1 MPTKPAFSCM
11 FQSFILSVKPTD
23 DPKRYTVRVTKRLS
37 CKPFQQALVVPTGT
51 VLELRTA
58 EKKNPTTRFI
68 FVRTFR
74 PKLYYN
80 GRPVASGDLYVD

>member
-1 MPTKPAFSCM
+1 MPKAPACSCM

-37 CKPFQQALVVPTGT
+37 CTPFQQALVIPPGT
-51 VLELRTA
+51 ILELRTA
-58 EKKNPTTRFI
+58 EKKNPTTRFLFI
-68 FVRTFR
+68 RTFR